1 MQLTGVRAGGS
12 GKVDMSGRARLP
24 GGEPRKA
31 SQRNSRRA
39 AQSPTRIAPNWKPDD
54 VVRWKGRGG
63 TFRRDVGDGEHVEI
77 VLADRIYR
85 VRFSELG

>member
-1 MQLTGVRAGGS
+1 LA
-12 GKVDMSGRARLP
+12 GRARLP

-39 AQSPTRIAPNWKPDD
+39 AQSLTRAAPNWKPDD
-54 VVRWKGRGG
+54 VVHWKGRGG

-77 VLADRIYR
+77 LLADRIYR
-85 VRFSELG
+85 VRLSDLG